1 MLQHPSAPVRM
12 SKQTNRFDI
21 LILTQWIRARQ
32 AGRKE
37 RTKMYT
43 YFACMALGFAL
54 GVLFAA
60 AGIWSDQRKGGGGR

>member
-21 LILTQWIRARQ
+21 LILPQWIRARQ
-32 AGRKE
+32 AGRKV
-37 RTKMYT
+37 RMKNVYIFCLYGT
-43 YFACMALGFAL
+43 GFAL

-60 AGIWSDQRKGGGGR
+60 AGIWSDRRKGGGGR